1 MKKSLIV
8 ALATFST
15 VLFGIT
21 ISAYADDHL
30 ATAVDAGGLDPATSH
45 VFTVEKAVEA
55 PGQGS
60 PLSGEDHT
68 TPASATIE
76 HKVDG
81 GFFDHAFKDNPAAA
95 SGKTAPS
102 ANSNH

>member
-68 TPASATIE
+68 TPASATTTWLVATVPTGWKGTWATTSCWE
-76 HKVDG
+76 T
-81 GFFDHAFKDNPAAA
+81 
-95 SGKTAPS
+95 TAPIT
-102 ANSNH
+102 